1 MTSTRCAFVLLIPLL
16 LFAGCVVGDQLT
28 TITVHPDGAA
38 DLVIFSSNL
47 HSTQTGE
54 EGKRELAEYR
64 ARFDSQSLDEMVRI
78 REAGGRILQASWIR
92 QQAPLSSVIYAQLP
106 DASVL
111 EKFGTSKSDD
121 GSLQI
126 TTQLQSE
133 DVHRR
138 LNIRITTRPDP
149 LGPSQW
155 SSTDVRKL
163 RQMLADGISET
174 RVAVTSG
181 SITEARGFTVADDK
195 QSALLDLS
203 ETAKTL
209 QTSGGKAEL
218 YLEWEVT
225 K

>member
-1 MTSTRCAFVLLIPLL
+1 MIPLL
-16 LFAGCVVGDQLT
+16 LFAGCIVVDQLT
-28 TITVHPDGAA
+28 TLTIHPDGSA
-38 DLVIFSSNL
+38 DLVIFGSNL

-54 EGKRELAEYR
+54 EGERELAEYR
-64 ARFDSQSLDEMVRI
+64 ARFDSQSQDEMVRI
-78 REAGGRILQASWIR
+78 REAGGKILQTSWIR
-92 QQAPLSSVIYAQLP
+92 QHAPLSNSVYVQLP

-111 EKFGTSKSDD
+111 EKFGTSKNDD

-138 LNIRITTRPDP
+138 LDIRITARPDTFDPSP
-149 LGPSQW
+149 LSFP
-155 SSTDVRKL
+155 DVRKL
-163 RQMLADGISET
+163 RQMFADGISET

-181 SITEARGFTVADDK
+181 SITKALGFTVASDG

-203 ETAKTL
+203 ETAKIL